1 MRARACGDL
10 GGIALSCACVCA
22 CVYLHL
28 IRVKFG
34 GNTVYTAVSCI
45 CHIHYAQCLLSR
57 KTKSEVGG
65 EDSSHGQRRQ
75 AVMVNA
81 WTPWP
86 RYEEREAGRHHS
98 PLQPPRQ
105 HCHVESAVTINP
117 FTAMLAES
125 SLGKRPVKVPL
136 TLEGRKEGARER
148 ASMKMHSIERR
159 FLTGLSDILFAGVYV
174 CTFQP

>member
-1 MRARACGDL
+1 
-10 GGIALSCACVCA
+10 
-22 CVYLHL
+22 
-28 IRVKFG
+28 
-34 GNTVYTAVSCI
+34 
-45 CHIHYAQCLLSR
+45 
-57 KTKSEVGG
+57 
-65 EDSSHGQRRQ
+65 
-75 AVMVNA
+75 MVNA